1 VPSSLSI
8 PAATLTLLYCLP
20 SLAAIDTSPLLSYS
34 TYLGGATGSFIG
46 GFAVDSSGYAYVSG
60 GADPSTFPFTAPPPP
75 SCWNFLAKLNLT
87 GTGLVWARCLPVL
100 AGGPIAL
107 DRSGSIYVAGNN
119 NDSVSAVLTKLSPD
133 ATNIVY
139 SVTIP
144 DANVRSI
151 AVDADGSLY
160 ASGLAQPGLQTTPGA
175 YQTRFPRTSC
185 FGGGNGNPRRLPPP
199 CVVGNAFALKLNPS
213 GAIKYVTFLPA
224 SGAANAIA
232 VDSQGNIWTTGRQ
245 EPNPT
250 VFVAK
255 LDAAGANLLFLD
267 TFSGGENHYDEFHG
281 IAVDNEDSACVVGH
295 FVTGGAS
302 LPEGF
307 IRKYTAAGKLVYE
320 KSAGGSP
327 AVAVDAQG
335 DAYFG
340 ISGPDPACGGQW
352 FTTHIMA
359 LSPDASSTVSDTC
372 FPAGYSFIALDGH
385 GGLYLAG
392 TTQTTVFLT
401 TFGAFQTKFPGGPS
415 SGYIAKYDLTR
426 PSGAAL
432 VSLVN
437 AVSSLPGIGTGT
449 GELDGAVAP
458 GEIVTL
464 IGHDFP
470 SSDASM
476 KVTFTGPD
484 GNRWP
489 APLLSTNSKQITVA
503 VPFEV
508 APPQTLVSISTNS
521 ETVDLTKVPVV
532 GAQPAVVIAAA
543 SQPAIL
549 NQDGTLNTSANP
561 ARAGS
566 QLSVFLMGAGQ
577 YNGVSLPDGSL
588 GPSRPPFPALQL
600 GVSGGI
606 AGPRSSRV
614 TEQVTILFAGQ
625 APGLLAGISQI
636 NLRLPDDAPAGPGN
650 LCLYVGGFGVVN
662 AGGLLCTLINISSP

>member
-1 VPSSLSI
+1 
-8 PAATLTLLYCLP
+8 
-20 SLAAIDTSPLLSYS
+20 
-34 TYLGGATGSFIG
+34 
-46 GFAVDSSGYAYVSG
+46 
-60 GADPSTFPFTAPPPP
+60 
-75 SCWNFLAKLNLT
+75 
-87 GTGLVWARCLPVL
+87 VWARCLPVL

-107 DRSGSIYVAGNN
+107 DSSGSIYVAGFN
-119 NDSVSAVLTKLSPD
+119 NDSLFSSVLTKLSPD
-133 ATNIVY
+133 ATMIVY

-151 AVDADGSLY
+151 AVDASGSLY
-160 ASGLAQPGLQTTPGA
+160 ASGLAQPRLKTTPAA
-175 YQTRFPRTSC
+175 YQTRFRRSYC
-185 FGGGNGNPRRLPPP
+185 SGGDYGDSRRPPPP
-199 CVVGNAFALKLNPS
+199 CYGNAFALKLDPG

-224 SGAANAIA
+224 FGAASAIA

-245 EPNPT
+245 DPNPA

-255 LDAAGANLLFLD
+255 LDAAGANQLFLD
-267 TFSGGENHYDEFHG
+267 TFSGEENHADEFHG
-281 IAVDNEDSACVVGH
+281 IAVDNEDSAYVVSQ
-295 FVTGGAS
+295 FWSGGGS

-320 KSAGGSP
+320 KSPGGSP

-340 ISGPDPACGGQW
+340 ISGSSDPACQGQW
-352 FTTHIMA
+352 ATTHIMA

-392 TTQTTVFLT
+392 TTQTSVFLT
-401 TFGAFQTKFPGGPS
+401 TFGAFQTKYPGGPG
-415 SGYIAKYDLTR
+415 SGYVAKFDLTR
-426 PSGAAL
+426 PSGPAL

-437 AVSSLPGIGTGT
+437 AVSFLPGIGNSM
-449 GELDGAVAP
+449 GELDGAAAP

-476 KVTFTGPD
+476 KVTFTGSN
-484 GNRWP
+484 GNVWT
-489 APLLSTNSKQITVA
+489 APLLSANSNQVSVA

-521 ETVDLTKVPVV
+521 QTVDLTKVPVV
-532 GAQPAVVIAAA
+532 AA
-543 SQPAIL
+543 QPAIL
-549 NQDGTLNTSANP
+549 TADAGQPAIFNQDGTLNASANP

-588 GPSRPPFPALQL
+588 GPSQPPFPSLQL

-606 AGPRSSRV
+606 AGPRSSGL
-614 TEQVTILFAGQ
+614 TEQVTVIFAGQ

-636 NLRLPDDAPAGPGN
+636 NLRLPDDAPTGPGN
-650 LCLYVGGFGVVN
+650 LCLYVGGFGVAN
-662 AGGLLCTLINISSP
+662 ATGYGCTPINVGSP